1 MIQLLFSP
9 KKYVILKKRFICTIV
24 VSRQIHVLT
33 DTRMLRT
40 ILGRTFMAA
49 TLQHSTLLPGN
60 GSVCD
65 SILELYAI
73 LEFHTQD
80 DHYSKIYHY
89 YSKGRLLRV
98 SLGLHALLFLVAK
111 IVVLYSLY
119 YTTIPRRLTPLLHAF
134 QLPDLTLNLLLEY
147 RKLCIQSTA
156 FPFRLNCMRN
166 LFVAASRNSN

>member
-1 MIQLLFSP
+1 MLPASSLIQHFLFTP
-9 KKYVILKKRFICTIV
+9 QKYVILKKRFICTIV

-73 LEFHTQD
+73 LEFHN
-80 DHYSKIYHY
+80 S
-89 YSKGRLLRV
+89 RR
-98 SLGLHALLFLVAK
+98 SLFKNISLLFKRQIAPCLIRSTCLTFSRCENSGPVQS
-111 IVVLYSLY
+111 VLYRAVSHPYCML
-119 YTTIPRRLTPLLHAF
+119 F
-134 QLPDLTLNLLLEY
+134 
-147 RKLCIQSTA
+147 
-156 FPFRLNCMRN
+156 NC
-166 LFVAASRNSN
+166 

>member
-1 MIQLLFSP
+1 MLPASSMIQHFLFSP
-9 KKYVILKKRFICTIV
+9 QKYVILKKRFICTIV

-119 YTTIPRRLTPLLHAF
+119 YTAPSHTPTACF
-134 QLPDLTLNLLLEY
+134 
-147 RKLCIQSTA
+147 STA
-156 FPFRLNCMRN
+156 RFNIEFIARVPQIMYTKQL
-166 LFVAASRNSN
+166 LSLLD

>member
-1 MIQLLFSP
+1 MHLRWSLVGLNTIQMPGLLSERVQHAPGKLYLQLSFFPP
-9 KKYVILKKRFICTIV
+9 KIRYFKKSFICTIVHV

-73 LEFHTQD
+73 LEFHNA
-80 DHYSKIYHY
+80 
-89 YSKGRLLRV
+89 RR
-98 SLGLHALLFLVAK
+98 SLFKNISLLFKRQIAPCLIRSTCLTFSRCENSGPVQS
-111 IVVLYSLY
+111 VLYRAVSHPYCML
-119 YTTIPRRLTPLLHAF
+119 F
-134 QLPDLTLNLLLEY
+134 
-147 RKLCIQSTA
+147 
-156 FPFRLNCMRN
+156 NCQI
-166 LFVAASRNSN
+166 